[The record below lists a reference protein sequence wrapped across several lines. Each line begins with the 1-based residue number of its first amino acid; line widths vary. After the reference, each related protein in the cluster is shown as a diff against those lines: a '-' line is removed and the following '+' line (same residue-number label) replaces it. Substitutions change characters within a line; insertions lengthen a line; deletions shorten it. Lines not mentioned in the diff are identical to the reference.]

1 MKTYYITGI
10 SGFLGRNITIE
21 LLKEKDISIVGFV
34 LPNEKNL
41 EFYKQHENITL
52 IEGNIIDKEDV
63 ERFLSAASKGD
74 KYLIHAAGKI
84 SVYKRN
90 DKPTMTINV
99 DGTRNVIDSVIDK
112 DFKKVVFVSSVDS
125 IPRRKGNDEVC
136 EPDIYDTDKVVGV
149 YSKSKVIAN
158 NIVLD
163 AYKNHGLDVSIV
175 LPSAMMGPN
184 DPFNNPINLAI
195 KKFLNDKLPAIT
207 KGGYDIADVRDVAR
221 GILSVANKGKAGE
234 SYLLSGHNISVKELI
249 ALAGKEVKKKPVAKT
264 VPHFLIK
271 LISPFLELHARIHH
285 KTPLFTGFSMDCLMQ
300 NSNYSSKKAKDEL
313 GYEITPIETTMKETI
328 EWMKESNYLNK

>member
-34 LPNEKNL
+34 LPNEKNM

-52 IEGNIIDKEDV
+52 IEGNILDKEDV
-63 ERFLSAASKGD
+63 ERFLSATSKGD

-112 DFKKVVFVSSVDS
+112 DFKKVIFVSSVDS

-249 ALAGKEVKKKPVAKT
+249 ALAGKEVNKKPVTKT

-313 GYEITPIETTMKETI
+313 GHEITPIEKTMIETI
-328 EWMKESNYLNK
+328 NWMK